1 MAFVVMFAPE
11 AEAQLLSLYRYIIA
25 YEASPDIAQ
34 GYVGAIIEHCEALKN
49 FPNRG
54 SPRDDLRPGLRTLSF
69 RRRVTIVYMV
79 EAKRV
84 TVLGI
89 FYGGQDM
96 ATLLGGEE

>member
-11 AEAQLLSLYRYIIA
+11 AEAQLLSLYRYIA
-25 YEASPDIAQ
+25 HEASPDIAQ
-34 GYVGAIIEHCEALKN
+34 GYVGAVIEHCEALRN
-49 FPNRG
+49 FPKRG

-69 RRRVTIVYMV
+69 RRRVTIAYVI